1 MTRQSDQSC
10 LYLTKAS
17 LKPGAGCL
25 KLSGRPPTFAKPYA
39 SHVGN
44 GDRLVH
50 ILGFYQITSSELFL
64 RVGERTIVDR
74 DDLLDGRTLLP
85 RTVQRFVSVNQQ
97 GLLHNANS
105 PICMNSAATSATI
118 QG

>member
-1 MTRQSDQSC
+1 
-10 LYLTKAS
+10 
-17 LKPGAGCL
+17 
-25 KLSGRPPTFAKPYA
+25 
-39 SHVGN
+39 
-44 GDRLVH
+44 
-50 ILGFYQITSSELFL
+50 
-64 RVGERTIVDR
+64 VDR